1 MIPDALRLT
10 AGMPTTPEDA
20 VPLLVVAFFLGLGT
34 VMLHRF
40 TRAAAPEG
48 LLPALAMLPVV
59 AALVMLVIGN
69 SLASAFTLVG
79 ALAIV
84 RFRTAVS
91 SPWDVSMVF
100 LALAAGVG
108 CGVGSAQV
116 AVAGWG
122 IAALGV
128 LGLGAMP
135 ATRPPPNAWRLRAQ
149 LAAYQCDEAR
159 IAPVLE
165 RHLARRDLTSAQS
178 LRFGESL
185 ALTWRVV
192 FKDEKT
198 LEPLI
203 KELAA
208 VEGVERV
215 SLLPEGVE
223 EG

>member
-10 AGMPTTPEDA
+10 TAAPMTPDQA
-20 VPLLVVAFFLGLGT
+20 MPLLVVAFFLGMGT
-34 VMLHRF
+34 VALHRF
-40 TRAAAPEG
+40 TRAHAPEG
-48 LLPALAMLPVV
+48 LLPALALLPVV
-59 AALVMLVIGN
+59 AALVMLVIGS

-108 CGVGSAQV
+108 CGVGRPEIA
-116 AVAGWG
+116 AAGW
-122 IAALGV
+122 IVAALGV
-128 LGLGAMP
+128 VALGALP
-135 ATRPPPNAWRLRAQ
+135 STRPPPNAWRLRAQ
-149 LAAYQCDEAR
+149 LAAYQCDEER

-165 RHLARRDLTSAQS
+165 KHLLRRDLTSAQS

-192 FKDEKT
+192 LRDDKA
-198 LEPLI
+198 LEPLMR
-203 KELAA
+203 ELAS

-215 SLLPEGVE
+215 SLLPEGAE